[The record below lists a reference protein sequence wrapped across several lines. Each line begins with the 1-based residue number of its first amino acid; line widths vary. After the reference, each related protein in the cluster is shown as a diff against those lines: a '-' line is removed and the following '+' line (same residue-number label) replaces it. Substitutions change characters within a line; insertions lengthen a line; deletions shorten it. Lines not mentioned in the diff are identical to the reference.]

1 MTTLSSLVRKIAVLA
16 VVASPAVAFAQTN
29 LINPDAGQV
38 KGIVNNSLQIL
49 NIVLVGVFI
58 LALVVFGYGVVKYIS
73 AAGSPDKEKEARQF
87 LWWGVVGVFVLA
99 SVFGLVQFVGKY
111 FGVGQGAG
119 TIQIPQVQNPN
130 Q

>member
-73 AAGSPDKEKEARQF
+73 AANSPDKEKEARQF